1 MAIAVIDEDKLAD
14 GYIAY
19 KNAIDA
25 LDKRAQTLDSQV
37 PAREYLSDAEGK
49 AFDALIVVA
58 GPSAAQ
64 NAQLQTLIKSG
75 LDKRATYMSLIG
87 KANKTPKD
95 LADIKALQDQG
106 AKNGPLLRAV
116 SESLLASIRKQQD
129 DTDKLY
135 TSRADAAI
143 ATMAAEKKLS
153 VVMRKK
159 ALVWSLPAI
168 DVTDDVLKR
177 LNSAK

>member
-1 MAIAVIDEDKLAD
+1 MAIGVIDEDKLAD
-14 GYIAY
+14 GYTAY
-19 KNAIDA
+19 KNAIDT

-49 AFDALIVVA
+49 AFDALIVVS

-75 LDKRATYMSLIG
+75 LDKRATYMGLIG
-87 KANKTPKD
+87 KANKTAKD
-95 LADIKALQDQG
+95 QADIKALQDQS

-129 DTDKLY
+129 ETDKLY

-143 ATMAAEKKLS
+143 AAIAAEKKLS

-168 DVTDDVLKR
+168 DITDDVLKR
-177 LNSAK
+177 LNSAR